1 MFNNA
6 WEAVTNFFSGKG
18 GVLKLA
24 IAGSLGGALLYEA
37 IDAKYNVSVKGK
49 NGSVHLSPSDG
60 KVPTEHSQ
68 EEPAEV
74 EQG

>member
-1 MFNNA
+1 MFNNV

-24 IAGSLGGALLYEA
+24 IAGSIGSALLYEA

-49 NGSVHLSPSDG
+49 NGSVHFSPSDG
-60 KVPTEHSQ
+60 KAQEEQSQGEPTEP
-68 EEPAEV
+68 EEK
-74 EQG
+74 